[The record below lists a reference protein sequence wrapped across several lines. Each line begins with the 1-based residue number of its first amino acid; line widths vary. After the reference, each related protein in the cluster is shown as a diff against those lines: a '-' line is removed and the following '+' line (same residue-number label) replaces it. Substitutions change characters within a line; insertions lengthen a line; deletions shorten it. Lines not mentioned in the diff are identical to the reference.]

1 MLFLQFAAK
10 LRMDVHLRSLYK
22 CCDGSAIDA
31 VDHRE
36 VLAYLLLLQSYKRI
50 REQPRQVFLSVLEVF
65 SPSRHTVPRSDMLK
79 VSACWLIRS
88 SGLFAM
94 LDSGLYCE
102 RMLYVFLCI
111 SQPTITVLIA
121 AVTAASA
128 SVDKCSNGAK
138 LAIAITLY
146 TASVLCC

>member
-1 MLFLQFAAK
+1 MINKLPFYCMLFLQFAAK

-22 CCDGSAIDA
+22 CCDGSAIDV

-79 VSACWLIRS
+79 VSAL
-88 SGLFAM
+88 
-94 LDSGLYCE
+94 
-102 RMLYVFLCI
+102 
-111 SQPTITVLIA
+111 
-121 AVTAASA
+121 TA
-128 SVDKCSNGAK
+128 
-138 LAIAITLY
+138 I
-146 TASVLCC
+146 